1 MTIGDRQIRA
11 GDRILLVWA
20 SGNRDEDVFERPDEV
35 VLDRFPNRHMA
46 FGLGAHRCLGS
57 NFARRQ
63 ILLALRA
70 VLRRLPDYELDRD
83 RLVKAETIGVTYGTF
98 ALPAR
103 FAPGPR
109 LLS

>member
-1 MTIGDRQIRA
+1 
-11 GDRILLVWA
+11 
-20 SGNRDEDVFERPDEV
+20 
-35 VLDRFPNRHMA
+35 MA

-63 ILLALRA
+63 ILLTLRT
-70 VLRRLPDYELDRD
+70 VLRRMPDYEVDYE

-98 ALPAR
+98 SLPAR
-103 FAPGPR
+103 FTPGPR